1 MGTWTGME
9 TYASMSLFAF
19 IETVKAYVEIRK
31 EEVALRHHG

>member
-19 IETVKAYVEIRK
+19 IETVKAFVEIRK
-31 EEVALRHHG
+31 EEAERRHG